1 MEITKIVITGGPCA
15 GKTTAQSWIQN
26 AFSMKGY
33 AVLFIPETCTELISG
48 GVTFD
53 SCGTNLD
60 YQLAQYRLQIAKEQI
75 YEEVARG
82 MKKDKVLIV
91 CDRGTLDNKPYMS
104 PEEYQTVLD
113 ILGMNEIDMRDS
125 YDAVFHMVTAAI
137 GAEKYYTLDNNH
149 ARTESPEEAARLDD
163 GLIAAWAGHPYLR
176 IIDNSTDYENK
187 LLRLIEEI
195 SVFLGEQGPKRS
207 RLKFLV
213 EKPDIALLESMPTCK
228 RVDIVQT
235 YLRMSGEGVTDLR
248 RRGLDG
254 HYIYYKT
261 ERRRA
266 NGEYVET
273 EKRLTEDEYMEL
285 LKLADPELRP
295 LSKQRYYL
303 INENQYFDIDVYPF
317 WDDRALLEIELSRAG
332 EEIHFPDCIK
342 LISEVTGKPEYTNYA
357 LARTK

>member
-33 AVLFIPETCTELISG
+33 TVLFIPETCTELICG
-48 GVTFD
+48 GVTYD
-53 SCGTNLD
+53 ACGCNLD
-60 YQLAQYRLQIAKEQI
+60 YQLAQYRLQLAKEQV
-75 YEEVARG
+75 YEDVARG
-82 MKKDKVLIV
+82 MHTDKVLIV

-104 PEEYQTVLD
+104 PEEYEQVLN

-137 GAEKYYTLDNNH
+137 GAEKYYTLDNNR
-149 ARTESPEEAARLDD
+149 ARTESAEEAARL
-163 GLIAAWAGHPYLR
+163 GHPYLR

-187 LLRLIEEI
+187 LLRLIDEI
-195 SVFLGEQGPKRS
+195 AAFLGEQGPKRS

-213 EKPDIALLESMPTCK
+213 EHPDIAQLESMPACK

-235 YLRMSGEGVTDLR
+235 YLCGTGDGTTDIR

-261 ERRRA
+261 EQRRA
-266 NGEYVET
+266 GGEIVEN
-273 EKRLTEDEYMEL
+273 EKRLTEDEYTEL
-285 LKLADPELRP
+285 LKLADPSLRP
-295 LSKQRYYL
+295 LEKQRYYL

-317 WDDRALLEIELSRAG
+317 WDDRAVLEIELSHDG

-342 LISEVTGKPEYTNYA
+342 LIKDVTNDPEYTNYA
-357 LARTK
+357 LAEMKRDK

>member
-33 AVLFIPETCTELISG
+33 TVLFIPETCTEQ
-48 GVTFD
+48 V
-53 SCGTNLD
+53 
-60 YQLAQYRLQIAKEQI
+60 
-75 YEEVARG
+75 YEDVARG
-82 MKKDKVLIV
+82 MHTDKVLIV

-104 PEEYQTVLD
+104 PEEYEQVLN

-137 GAEKYYTLDNNH
+137 GAEKYYTLDNNR
-149 ARTESPEEAARLDD
+149 ARTESAEEAARLDD
-163 GLIAAWAGHPYLR
+163 GLISAWAGHPYLR

-187 LLRLIEEI
+187 LLRLIDEI
-195 SVFLGEQGPKRS
+195 AAFLGEQGPKRS

-213 EKPDIALLESMPTCK
+213 EHPDIAQLESMPACK

-235 YLRMSGEGVTDLR
+235 YLCGTGDGTTDIR

-261 ERRRA
+261 EQRRA
-266 NGEYVET
+266 GGEIVEN
-273 EKRLTEDEYMEL
+273 EKRLTEDEYTEL
-285 LKLADPELRP
+285 LKLADPSLRP
-295 LSKQRYYL
+295 LEKQRYYL

-317 WDDRALLEIELSRAG
+317 WDDRAVLEIELSHDG

-342 LISEVTGKPEYTNYA
+342 LIKDVTNDPEYTNYA
-357 LARTK
+357 LAEMKRDK